1 MIYDVNLSL
10 TEGSTLRIYSL
21 WLPWMYIRK
30 PFLQNS
36 MVSDR
41 QQPIILFIFTAQ
53 VIAVS
58 QTIINKRKEV
68 EA

>member
-1 MIYDVNLSL
+1 MAVHVCIS
-10 TEGSTLRIYSL
+10 ER
-21 WLPWMYIRK
+21 
-30 PFLQNS
+30 PFLAKQYG
-36 MVSDR
+36 VG
-41 QQPIILFIFTAQ
+41 QTEAIILFIFTA